1 MVNLLWMLFFS
12 FSVDPA
18 DPCEGQLYVGRRA
31 MTVQR
36 HQWVQEWDERVLWLS
51 HSFGRIFEL
60 FCPGAWI

>member
-36 HQWVQEWDERVLWLS
+36 HQWVQEW
-51 HSFGRIFEL
+51 SFDRIFEL
-60 FCPGAWI
+60 LCPGAWI

>member
-36 HQWVQEWDERVLWLS
+36 HQWVQEW
-51 HSFGRIFEL
+51 SFGRIFEL
-60 FCPGAWI
+60 ICPGAWI